1 MIDSARSPR
10 TQNEDAVM
18 LLFWPWTFC
27 QNCLGWIS
35 TKRSEISLSQFF
47 HSICISSDRDIAR
60 KQEIKFLF
68 PTTFNR
74 PMDKK
79 CRNRKKL
86 RYRKL
91 WGCMKMY
98 ETQKSI
104 KVSDLSPPLFYG
116 FWRSSIPNFLCI
128 FPTLLKSY
136 PIHVWS
142 SFPFKSE
149 FNAHLLLNRSAL
161 IQAVK
166 LNYMKAGEIMFKTQ
180 LSFTWDVSIDS
191 NDKFVNL
198 FLLPVCC

>member
-98 ETQKSI
+98 ETQK
-104 KVSDLSPPLFYG
+104 VSKYQIYRHHFFMAFEDPQYLTFCVFFRLCWSHIPYTYDRLFLS
-116 FWRSSIPNFLCI
+116 R
-128 FPTLLKSY
+128 
-136 PIHVWS
+136 
-142 SFPFKSE
+142 
-149 FNAHLLLNRSAL
+149 
-161 IQAVK
+161 
-166 LNYMKAGEIMFKTQ
+166 
-180 LSFTWDVSIDS
+180 
-191 NDKFVNL
+191 VNL
-198 FLLPVCC
+198 MLTYCWTDQHW